1 MLSRVSTERGARLA
15 PLKTAAAI
23 EGVRIGGNMRFTG
36 LALGLS
42 LLAAPAIF
50 AQNGAA
56 NGHGGGN
63 NGNHF
68 GGFKGAPEP
77 LTLLGLAVGAG
88 GVALLA
94 RRRRP

>member
-1 MLSRVSTERGARLA
+1 
-15 PLKTAAAI
+15 
-23 EGVRIGGNMRFTG
+23 MRFAG

-56 NGHGGGN
+56 NGHAGGN
-63 NGNHF
+63 NGNHG

-88 GVALLA
+88 GIALL
-94 RRRRP
+94 RRRRAG

>member
-1 MLSRVSTERGARLA
+1 MRL
-15 PLKTAAAI
+15 
-23 EGVRIGGNMRFTG
+23 TG

-63 NGNHF
+63 GGGTNGNHG